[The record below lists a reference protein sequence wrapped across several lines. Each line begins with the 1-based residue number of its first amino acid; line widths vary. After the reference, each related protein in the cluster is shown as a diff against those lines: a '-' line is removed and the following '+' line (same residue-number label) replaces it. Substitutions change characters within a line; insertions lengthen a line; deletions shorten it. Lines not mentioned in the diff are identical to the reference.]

1 MKKQITCQ
9 ILAQKESKYEAS
21 IFYEVKK
28 LEESG
33 LSFDI
38 EVPIKSP
45 KSKFLEEE
53 FKKLK
58 ENLFQ
63 KQTELEDIKIE
74 LQAYKENYQTER
86 IENLKTHLDM
96 ISYTKHLETEVNN
109 FDWQNKE
116 LQEKYDT
123 GHSF

>member
-86 IENLKTHLDM
+86 SENLN
-96 ISYTKHLETEVNN
+96 LEAEVNN
-109 FDWQNKE
+109 FYWQNKD